1 MNDNAL
7 NANVGLKLRGL
18 RLARNIKQADAAK
31 DLGVSP
37 AYLNLI
43 EKGKRVMPFPLL
55 WKALRYFD
63 QDPEQFMSTLGEG
76 RVDEALAKLLD
87 EPLLKSLDI
96 DPESLQSLSAE
107 PKLAGTVAA
116 LFNLYKNTRTQ
127 LENVLAQ
134 LNVEERTRAQGGA
147 QNGTVPGVRFDYSPF
162 DEVSD
167 FLEKHRNFFPELE
180 EQAEALRRD
189 VRLERQ
195 LTSGQL
201 IRLLEE
207 RFGYRVLF
215 DDPAPS
221 GSSVV
226 RRLDPEEKT
235 LTLSPFLTEQP
246 LKFQIAAS
254 IGLLVMDREKL
265 VERIMV
271 AGRMRHGETERLI
284 KVNLAN
290 YFAGALMLPY
300 GDFFKEVQR
309 TRYDVELLSSIF
321 GSTYETVAHRLCNL
335 SDPKRPGIPFHFLRA
350 DIAGNISKRYSGTG
364 IRFATGGGSC
374 AKWAVHLAF
383 LNPSQ
388 ITRQYSIMPD
398 GTTYFCFAK
407 VQLQPIEGSIVKGT
421 AYSIGLGTH
430 AENAKYLAYGL
441 PTTDLRKDAIPS
453 GISCR
458 FCERTD
464 CNQRAA
470 ASYRFA
476 FAFDEYTKKDCFFS
490 PLLVHEKADKVEKE
504 RIHQMGENGGPAHAH
519 GGGVEVLPM
528 NGSLTVNGTHGTEK
542 DDSLDKPSRRRKGG
556 DA

>member
-1 MNDNAL
+1 VNENAL
-7 NANVGLKLRGL
+7 NANVGIKLRSL
-18 RLARNIKQADAAK
+18 RLTRNVKQADAAR

-55 WKALRYFD
+55 WKALRYFE

-87 EPLLKSLDI
+87 EPLLKSLEI
-96 DPESLQSLSAE
+96 DPESIQHLSAE

-116 LFNLYKNTRTQ
+116 LFNLYKNTRSQ

-134 LNVEERTRAQGGA
+134 LSSEERAKAQSRA
-147 QNGTVPGVRFDYSPF
+147 PGVRFDYSPF
-162 DEVSD
+162 DEVTD
-167 FLEKHRNFFPELE
+167 FLEAHRNHFPELE

-189 VRLERQ
+189 FKLDRQ
-195 LTSGQL
+195 VTSHHL
-201 IRLLEE
+201 VRLLEE
-207 RFGYRVLF
+207 RFKYRFQLEES
-215 DDPAPS
+215 PA

-226 RRLDPEEKT
+226 RRLDTEGHT
-235 LTLSPFLTEQP
+235 LTLSPTLTEQP
-246 LKFQIAAS
+246 LKFQLAAS
-254 IGLLVMDREKL
+254 LGLLLMDK
-265 VERIMV
+265 ERILERV
-271 AGRMRHGETERLI
+271 VDTAKLKHAETPRLI
-284 KVNLAN
+284 KVNLSN

-300 GDFFKEVQR
+300 GDFFKEVER
-309 TRYDVELLSSIF
+309 TRYDVELLSNVF
-321 GSTYETVAHRLCNL
+321 GTTYETVAHRLCNL
-335 SDPKRPGIPFHFLRA
+335 SDPKRRGVPFHFLRA

-364 IRFATGGGSC
+364 LKFASGGGSC
-374 AKWAVHLAF
+374 GKWAVHLAF

-388 ITRQYSIMPD
+388 LTRQYSMMPD

-407 VQLQPIEGSIVKGT
+407 VQLQPIEGSIVRGT

-430 AENAKYLAYGL
+430 AENARFLAYGL
-441 PTTDLRKDAIPS
+441 PTHDLKRDAVPT

-490 PLLVHEKADKVEKE
+490 PLLVHEGGKPPAQEPEKA
-504 RIHQMGENGGPAHAH
+504 P
-519 GGGVEVLPM
+519 
-528 NGSLTVNGTHGTEK
+528 
-542 DDSLDKPSRRRKGG
+542 RRRK
-556 DA
+556 DS

>member
-1 MNDNAL
+1 MNENAL

-18 RLARNIKQADAAK
+18 RLARNIKQTDAAK

-55 WKALRYFD
+55 WKALRYFE

-96 DPESLQSLSAE
+96 DSESLQSLSAE

-127 LENVLAQ
+127 LENVLTQ
-134 LNVEERTRAQGGA
+134 LNVEERARTNA
-147 QNGTVPGVRFDYSPF
+147 TPGSSPGPRLDYSPF

-167 FLEKHRNFFPELE
+167 FLESHHNYFPELE

-189 VRLERQ
+189 FKLGRLV
-195 LTSGQL
+195 SSPQL
-201 IRLLEE
+201 IPLLEE
-207 RFGYRVLF
+207 RFGYRVRME
-215 DDPAPS
+215 ASAS

-226 RRLDPEEKT
+226 RRLDADTRE
-235 LTLSPFLTEQP
+235 LTLSPDLTEQP
-246 LKFQIAAS
+246 LKFQLAAS
-254 IGLLVMDREKL
+254 IGILMLDKEKL
-265 VERIMV
+265 VERIV
-271 AGRMRHGETERLI
+271 GAARTRHAETLRLI

-300 GDFFKEVQR
+300 GDFFKEVER
-309 TRYDVELLSSIF
+309 TRYDVELLANLF

-335 SDPKRPGIPFHFLRA
+335 SDPKRRGLPFHFLRS

-364 IRFATGGGSC
+364 IKFASGGGSC
-374 AKWAVHLAF
+374 GKWAVHLAF

-388 ITRQYSIMPD
+388 ITRQYSMMPD
-398 GTTYFCFAK
+398 GTSYFCFAK
-407 VQLQPIEGSIVKGT
+407 VQLQPIEGAIVRGT

-441 PTTDLRKDAIPS
+441 PTTDLRKDAVPS

-476 FAFDEYTKKDCFFS
+476 FSFDEYTKKDCFFS
-490 PLLVHEKADKVEKE
+490 PLLVHEAGRAE
-504 RIHQMGENGGPAHAH
+504 
-519 GGGVEVLPM
+519 
-528 NGSLTVNGTHGTEK
+528 
-542 DDSLDKPSRRRKGG
+542 SLDKGPRRRHKS
-556 DA
+556 DEN

>member
-1 MNDNAL
+1 MNENAL
-7 NANVGLKLRGL
+7 NANVGLKLRSL
-18 RLARNIKQADAAK
+18 RLARNIKQTDAAK

-96 DPESLQSLSAE
+96 DSESLQSLSAE

-134 LNVEERTRAQGGA
+134 LNAEERARTQA
-147 QNGTVPGVRFDYSPF
+147 TPGSTAGSGPGLRFDYSPF

-167 FLEKHRNFFPELE
+167 FLESHRNYFPELE

-189 VRLERQ
+189 FKLGRL
-195 LTSGQL
+195 LTSAQL
-201 IRLLEE
+201 VPLLEE
-207 RFGYRVLF
+207 RFGYRVRF
-215 DDPAPS
+215 ESAAS

-226 RRLDPEEKT
+226 RRFDPQTQE
-235 LTLSPFLTEQP
+235 LILSPDLTEQP
-246 LKFQIAAS
+246 LKFQLAAS
-254 IGLLVMDREKL
+254 IGLMMLDREKL
-265 VERIMV
+265 VERIV
-271 AGRMRHGETERLI
+271 GASRTRHAETHRLI

-300 GDFFKEVQR
+300 GDFFKEVER
-309 TRYDVELLSSIF
+309 TRYDVELLSNLF
-321 GSTYETVAHRLCNL
+321 GTTYETVAHRLCNL
-335 SDPKRPGIPFHFLRA
+335 SDPKRKGLPFHFLRS

-364 IRFATGGGSC
+364 IKFASGGGSC
-374 AKWAVHLAF
+374 GKWAVHLAF

-388 ITRQYSIMPD
+388 ITRQYSMMPD
-398 GTTYFCFAK
+398 GTSYFCFAK
-407 VQLQPIEGSIVKGT
+407 VQLQPIEGSIVRGT

-441 PTTDLRKDAIPS
+441 PTTDLRKDAVPS

-476 FAFDEYTKKDCFFS
+476 FSFDEYTKKDCFFS
-490 PLLVHEKADKVEKE
+490 PLLVHEAGRGGE
-504 RIHQMGENGGPAHAH
+504 R
-519 GGGVEVLPM
+519 
-528 NGSLTVNGTHGTEK
+528 TE
-542 DDSLDKPSRRRKGG
+542 SLDKQPRRRNKGEEH
-556 DA
+556 

>member
-1 MNDNAL
+1 MNENAL

-147 QNGTVPGVRFDYSPF
+147 GTGTVPGVRFDYSPF

-167 FLEKHRNFFPELE
+167 FLEKHRNYFPELE
-180 EQAEALRRD
+180 EHAEALRRD
-189 VRLERQ
+189 VSLERQ

-201 IRLLEE
+201 IRLLEQ

-215 DDPAPS
+215 DSAPS

-226 RRLDPEEKT
+226 RRLDPEEQT
-235 LTLSPFLTEQP
+235 LTLSPELTEQP

-265 VERIMV
+265 VDRIV
-271 AGRMRHGETERLI
+271 GAARTRHAETQRLI

-335 SDPKRPGIPFHFLRA
+335 SDPKRQGIPFHFLRA

-374 AKWAVHLAF
+374 GKWAVHLAF

-388 ITRQYSIMPD
+388 LTRQYSIMPD

-407 VQLQPIEGSIVKGT
+407 VQLQAMGGSIVKGT

-476 FAFDEYTKKDCFFS
+476 SAYDEYTKKDCFFS
-490 PLLVHEKADKVEKE
+490 PLLTHEQADKPDKEKE
-504 RIHQMGENGGPAHAH
+504 RPAAAA
-519 GGGVEVLPM
+519 P
-528 NGSLTVNGTHGTEK
+528 VNGTNGAHHPAVNGADGSEK
-542 DDSLDKPSRRRKGG
+542 DDSLDKPPRRRKGG
-556 DA
+556 EA